1 VTATLGTEKTY
12 RSSKVK
18 RAKVVWVDW
27 FWKSV
32 ALWDKQ
38 DEGEFLTI
46 QSDSRN
52 ASGTA
57 TPAIVVD
64 EGTEDKEREGEGV
77 EFGEEE
83 GELAEEG
90 DAGVGEGWDEDAQ
103 ADMDAFLEGSSDFDV
118 TEDGRTDVER

>member
-1 VTATLGTEKTY
+1 MTATLGTEKTY